1 MSTVLSEQE
10 QQRRLNLQAI
20 IDLGINPFPAD
31 EFKVNV
37 SAADIL
43 EHYERDKLNY
53 KNIRF
58 AGRIMGRRVMGS
70 ASFMELQDSS
80 GRIQA
85 YVKRDDICPGE
96 DKTLY
101 NTVFKNYLIL
111 VILLALRAMS
121 LQHKREKSLFT

>member
-101 NTVFKNYLIL
+101 NTVFKKI
-111 VILLALRAMS
+111 
-121 LQHKREKSLFT
+121 T